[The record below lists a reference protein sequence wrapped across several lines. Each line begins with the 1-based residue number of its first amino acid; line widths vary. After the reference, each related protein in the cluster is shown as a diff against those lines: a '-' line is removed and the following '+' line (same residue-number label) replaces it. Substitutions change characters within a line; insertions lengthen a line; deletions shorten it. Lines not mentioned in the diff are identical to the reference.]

1 MNASAEEFMP
11 TLMNQ
16 VDKSWE
22 EEAWKEPWKPEV
34 QTWNDRK
41 WPQHE
46 THHYDE
52 GEYMKGDPK
61 GKGWGKGKGKMNN
74 GKGQNIQSWNS
85 NNNTWK
91 GSNNRMSA
99 QYSQH
104 GQHGQHQHNGH
115 SQHQRRPKEWNDWE
129 ETWDDWE
136 EKEWSDEAWRSQWRG
151 PEPNKSNKWTQERR
165 NSNRQERQMP
175 KTHGRPPLRQRKYSD
190 STEVISSASSN
201 SKGDEMPKGRG
212 RGGKGQEVVTAPRAK
227 LRRMAQE
234 QREAEKAAR
243 DKKNRQDEVVES
255 SPKAAVD
262 IDKSAV
268 WRHLGRKSAL
278 SHAM

>member
-1 MNASAEEFMP
+1 MEPEKPALSCSALPFIPSESTRAMAEMASNMNASAEEFMP

-104 GQHGQHQHNGH
+104 QHQHNGH
-115 SQHQRRPKEWNDWE
+115 SQHQQRRPKEWNDWE

-151 PEPNKSNKWTQERR
+151 PEPNKSNKWTQD
-165 NSNRQERQMP
+165 P
-175 KTHGRPPLRQRKYSD
+175 
-190 STEVISSASSN
+190 
-201 SKGDEMPKGRG
+201 
-212 RGGKGQEVVTAPRAK
+212 K
-227 LRRMAQE
+227 LRLIHQPPEAWRP
-234 QREAEKAAR
+234 QRDGFHQGFLDQKIR
-243 DKKNRQDEVVES
+243 N
-255 SPKAAVD
+255 
-262 IDKSAV
+262 
-268 WRHLGRKSAL
+268 HGL
-278 SHAM
+278 